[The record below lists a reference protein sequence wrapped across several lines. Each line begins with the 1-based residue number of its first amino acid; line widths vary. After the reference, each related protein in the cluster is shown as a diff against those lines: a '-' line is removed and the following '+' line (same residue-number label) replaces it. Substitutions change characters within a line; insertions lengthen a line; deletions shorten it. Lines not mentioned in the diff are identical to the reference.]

1 MTRIRILNQQH
12 KTTMITLTGHADYDP
27 GHDIVC
33 SAISLLAYTL
43 INYMLEYHPE
53 ALPTYQDDPGNFV
66 ICIDRSAGP
75 SPEIDTAICM
85 FEIGAESLAGNYPE
99 NVEVNNDTI

>member
-1 MTRIRILNQQH
+1 MTRIRILRQQN

-43 INYMLEYHPE
+43 INYLLEYHPE
-53 ALPTYQDDPGNFV
+53 ALPVYQDDPGNFV
-66 ICIDRSAGP
+66 ICVSTAES
-75 SPEIDTAICM
+75 SPEVNAAIQM
-85 FEIGAESLAGNYPE
+85 FEIGAVSLAGNYPE
-99 NVEVNNDTI
+99 NVEVQHDTI

>member
-43 INYMLEYHPE
+43 IN
-53 ALPTYQDDPGNFV
+53 YQDDPGNFV